1 MYPIAYSRYSPT
13 DTLPLLTKPQFI
25 GNRFGLSAGRLVF
38 GPFHVSFFAASKW
51 GSVAFMWN
59 LGPAGALVGQIH
71 SWTNIFRSKIGGILN
86 LIAGYFCVFFV
97 SPYISRIHTASYN
110 WWHLQGWDVRLA
122 FPFEEDAKEKQFWNH
137 LEFVRMLRKKRQGVW
152 KVLEVAGFFGVRG
165 VYSTHKCGEQ
175 WMIFKFHSK
184 TEWWWWWWWW

>member
-1 MYPIAYSRYSPT
+1 M
-13 DTLPLLTKPQFI
+13 
-25 GNRFGLSAGRLVF
+25 RFGC
-38 GPFHVSFFAASKW
+38 
-51 GSVAFMWN
+51 FMWN

-97 SPYISRIHTASYN
+97 SPYISRIHTAYIATGGTCKGETFDSRF
-110 WWHLQGWDVRLA
+110 HLRRMRRRNS
-122 FPFEEDAKEKQFWNH
+122 FETIWSSCGCWE
-137 LEFVRMLRKKRQGVW
+137 KKRQGVW

-184 TEWWWWWWWW
+184 TEWWWWWWW